1 MQTEKDILKSA
12 QELKTRPYNVPEGY
26 FSRMKAELKSCAQES
41 DERRRP
47 FVARLAPYAAM
58 AAVFVLMVTAG
69 TFLLERTTPT
79 VQEEMDEFYFYSNM
93 MPVTDPYAIESVQ
106 LAPEE
111 VAEEDIVEYL
121 IYSGITA
128 EVIEL
133 SK

>member
-1 MQTEKDILKSA
+1 MS
-12 QELKTRPYNVPEGY
+12 YS
-26 FSRMKAELKSCAQES
+26 FAE
-41 DERRRP
+41 R
-47 FVARLAPYAAM
+47 
-58 AAVFVLMVTAG
+58 
-69 TFLLERTTPT
+69 LLEKVSPFFWS
-79 VQEEMDEFYFYSNM
+79 EEEGRLLLDAETLERSGDRYAKVYLALSMALLTFSAVSLGLLSNL